1 MSNLNPKAANAIAT
15 SRQRFG
21 SPLLLA
27 LLLMVPVRVGLPQT
41 SLSSKGPVLSGEGSV
56 LAQRQTLDDATDPG
70 SGAFDS
76 VLAERRMKML
86 NNERRKSLISDSDKL
101 FKLATELNN
110 EIAHSNSGSLTPDQ
124 LRKVAEI
131 EKLAHSVRDKM
142 TMTAPSPSVNYF
154 PTYGPPF
161 SQ

>member
-1 MSNLNPKAANAIAT
+1 MDSTMSNLNPKAANAIAT

-76 VLAERRMKML
+76 SWLSA
-86 NNERRKSLISDSDKL
+86 
-101 FKLATELNN
+101 A
-110 EIAHSNSGSLTPDQ
+110 
-124 LRKVAEI
+124 
-131 EKLAHSVRDKM
+131 
-142 TMTAPSPSVNYF
+142 
-154 PTYGPPF
+154 
-161 SQ
+161 